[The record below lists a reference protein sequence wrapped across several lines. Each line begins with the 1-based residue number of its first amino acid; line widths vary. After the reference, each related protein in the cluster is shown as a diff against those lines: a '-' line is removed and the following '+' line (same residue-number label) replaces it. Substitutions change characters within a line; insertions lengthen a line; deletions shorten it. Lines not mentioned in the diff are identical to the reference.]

1 MAFFS
6 LTGYA
11 EELDVTKFTST
22 NIPYGSTAL
31 AALKIAENY
40 DADHG
45 VTYTVDYTH
54 FYTEATGTGGVEKT
68 VSTDLKTAAPNL
80 YYIKIS
86 GTGTYSGSVIYKDFR
101 IYPTMVQID
110 FDADQKKTFGDPEP
124 ANYTYA
130 LSVYNNTTSKYDP
143 VTDATK
149 KAALVEALGLTVYR
163 DKVGTT
169 EGENAGLYDFKFNW
183 IDKNYQLSQIAVD
196 EQFEIE
202 AKAASALTVSL
213 TLAATAPTYTG
224 AEQTP
229 VFTVKD
235 GETTLPND
243 QFDLVYTYSTTK
255 TGTYTAVT
263 KAINAGFYKVTA
275 TAKTGG
281 NYTGTTSAPATEIFE
296 IAQAPLDVYINP
308 IEVVYDGNEPS
319 LATAV
324 IGYSGLKGTDAT
336 STDPFGAGAFTA
348 KYKGTGTH
356 KAVGTYTLELYENTT
371 VTSASDAY
379 KNYAVSKREGSL
391 EITKKAITVKPTA
404 GQNKVFGADDP
415 TFTVDASA
423 AATTTDAKY
432 VAAAYEVTRPRKGTD
447 EAVGKYPGTLIIA
460 EKAKLPEGY
469 EDAITAK
476 LANYTITLEN
486 GDFEITAGSLTVY
499 PMATVVEYGTT
510 LTAESFKVVA
520 MSAAGKAVTLNKTP
534 KVIVEGFDEGTYPK
548 AVKTYVLK
556 LKGEIEAT
564 GYTADDIT
572 TLDGQLTINKKT
584 LTPMIGAQTL
594 NPKDLES
601 KLDQTKVTFKGLVGS
616 DEISYKLAFNIT
628 ETGAEG
634 LIPKTSTTGEGTT
647 LAIAEGVNDAFTK
660 GIKIVEVLGEGDK
673 QLKSNA
679 NYTIDWTATGNLIVG
694 STFALT
700 FDDSDAGVADK
711 IALYA
716 GEKATVKIKFGKRN
730 AHRGY
735 GETATETY
743 PWKAEKWTTMVLPFD
758 ITVRELSNVFGYAI
772 VNVINPEKTKVSG
785 TGSEF
790 WGKVTMKGG
799 NGKDDVLAA
808 NKPFMLKLDG
818 DLDAT
823 EEYDFGTKTIVAPS
837 DLTVVAGEG
846 VKFAGTYAAKKVTK
860 ADNAAIWF
868 MNGNEDGWQFIGASS
883 PSSWTIA
890 PFEAYIDM
898 SSVPAGARS
907 ITFNFE
913 DIDGTVTAIKS
924 INAENLNKNM
934 SREGWYNLNGVKLQ
948 GAPTQKGIYIQNGQ
962 KVVVK

>member
-6 LTGYA
+6 LAGYA

-22 NIPYGSTAL
+22 NIPYGATSLDGIITPASGYTA
-31 AALKIAENY
+31 
-40 DADHG
+40 
-45 VTYTVDYTH
+45 TYTIDYDH
-54 FYTEATGTGGVEKT
+54 FYTSDTGDGETAVVTGSGTSAVNN
-68 VSTDLKTAAPNL
+68 LKTTAPEK
-80 YYIKIS
+80 YYIKIT
-86 GTGTYSGSVIYKDFR
+86 GTGTYNGSVVYKDFR
-101 IYPTMVQID
+101 IYPTMVQIN
-110 FDADQKKTFGDPEP
+110 FDADQKKTFLDPEP

-130 LSVYNNTTSKYDP
+130 LSVYNNESSTYDA
-143 VTDATK
+143 VTDADK
-149 KAALVEALGLTVYR
+149 KAALVEALGLTVSR

-169 EGENAGLYDFKFNW
+169 EGENAGSYDFKFNW
-183 IDKNYQLSQIAVD
+183 TDKNYQLSQVEGD
-196 EQFEIE
+196 DKFTIE
-202 AKAASALTVSL
+202 PKAATALTVSL

-224 AEQTP
+224 AAQTP
-229 VFTVKD
+229 TFTVKD

-243 QFDLVYTYSTTK
+243 QFDLTYQFSETK
-255 TGTYTAVT
+255 TGTYNDVA
-263 KAINAGFYKVTA
+263 KAINAGFYKVGVTP
-275 TAKTGG
+275 KTGG
-281 NYTGTTSAPATEIFE
+281 NYTGTATATEIFE
-296 IAQAPLDVYINP
+296 IAKTPLNITINP
-308 IEVVYDGNEPS
+308 ISVEYDGNEPS

-336 STDPFGAGAFTA
+336 STNPFGEGAFTVA
-348 KYKGTGTH
+348 YKTTGTH
-356 KAVGTYTLELYENTT
+356 KAVDTYILELKENTT
-371 VTSASDAY
+371 VTAASEAY
-379 KNYAVSKREGSL
+379 KNYAVKTFDGSL
-391 EITKKAITVKPTA
+391 EITPKAITVKPTA
-404 GQNKVFGADDP
+404 GQYKQFGAEDDP
-415 TFTVDASA
+415 FTVDASA
-423 AATTTDAKY
+423 AVTADQAN
-432 VAAAYEVTRPRKGTD
+432 VAAAYEVTRPGKGTD
-447 EAVGKYPGTLIIA
+447 EAVGKYTGALVIA
-460 EKAKLPEGY
+460 KKATLPEATAA
-469 EDAITAK
+469 AINAT

-486 GDFEITAGSLTVY
+486 GDFEIKEGSLTVY

-520 MSAAGKAVTLNKTP
+520 MSATGKAVKLDKTP
-534 KVIVEGFDEGTYPK
+534 NVIVEGFEAGTYPT
-548 AVKTYVLK
+548 AVNTYVLK
-556 LKGEIEAT
+556 LDGEIAAT
-564 GYTADDIT
+564 GYSDESIT
-572 TLDGQLTINKKT
+572 KLDGQLTINKKV

-594 NPKDLES
+594 NPNDYES
-601 KLDQTKVTFKGLVGS
+601 KLDQTKVNFKGIVEG
-616 DEISYKLAFNIT
+616 DEISYALKFNVGTEVGQIDDSYIT
-628 ETGAEG
+628 
-634 LIPKTSTTGEGTT
+634 TTTDGRQITT
-647 LAIAEGVNDAFTK
+647 AGDYAA
-660 GIKIVEVLGEGDK
+660 GIMIEEVLGEGGK

-679 NYTIDWTATGNLIVG
+679 NYKIDWTATGNLIVG

-716 GEKATVKIKFGKRN
+716 GEKATVKIKFGARN

-823 EEYDFGTKTIVAPS
+823 KEYEFGTKTIVAPS
-837 DLTVVAGEG
+837 DLTVEAGEG

-868 MNGNEDGWQFIGASS
+868 MNGNEDGWQYIGASS
-883 PSSWTIA
+883 SASWTIA

-948 GAPTQKGIYIQNGQ
+948 GAPTQKGIYIQNGK